1 MKQTITG
8 KTGEFEIVIGL
19 EVHAQVTTNSKLFS
33 RASTE
38 FGGQPN
44 TNVSFIDAGFPGML
58 PVINEKAV
66 EQAIK
71 TGLAINANINNYSV
85 FDRKNYFYPDLPT
98 GYQISQFKNPIIS
111 NGYIDIVN
119 EFGQKKRI
127 NVERIHLEQDAGKS
141 LHEQMAE
148 KSLIDLNRAGIAL
161 MEIVTKPDI
170 SSSFEAGEYI
180 KNLRSIL
187 KFIETCSGDM
197 EKGALRCDANVSV
210 RRLGEKKLGTRNEIK
225 NLNSIKHVIAAIDN
239 EAKRQVD
246 LIESGGFVQQ
256 ATRLYN
262 VEEGTTKVMRTK
274 EDAHDYRYFPD
285 PDLLPLIIENEQ
297 IEQIRK
303 TLPEL
308 PEAKKQRYINK
319 LNLLELDA
327 QAIINEKELVVFFE
341 ELLENGIDS
350 KSAYSWLMAE
360 LLGRLNKLELDIE
373 KSPISAKK
381 LANLINLITDGT
393 ISGKIA
399 KDVLDL
405 MLIKENYSK
414 QPDEIVNEKGLKQ
427 VVDIASIEKVIDD
440 VIKNSPDKLAEYKSG
455 KDKLFGYFVGQV
467 MKEMKGKGSPSVINE
482 VLKKKLG

>member
-1 MKQTITG
+1 MKQTISG
-8 KTGEFEIVIGL
+8 KTGEFEVVIGL

-58 PVINEKAV
+58 PVVNEKAV

-98 GYQISQFKNPIIS
+98 GYQISQFKDPIIS

-119 EFGQKKRI
+119 EFGQRKRI

-161 MEIVTKPDI
+161 MEIVTRPDI

-210 RRLGEKKLGTRNEIK
+210 RRMGEKKLGTRNEIK
-225 NLNSIKHVIAAIDN
+225 NLNSIKHIIAAIDN
-239 EAKRQVD
+239 EAKRQVE
-246 LIESGGFVQQ
+246 LIESGGVVIQ

-308 PEAKKQRYINK
+308 PSEKKQRYINQ

-341 ELLENGIDS
+341 ELLKGGIDS

-360 LLGRLNKLELDIE
+360 LIGRLNKLELNIE
-373 KSPISAKK
+373 KSPITSKK
-381 LANLINLITDGT
+381 LASLINLITDGT

-405 MLIKENYSK
+405 MLLKENYSK
-414 QPDEIVNEKGLKQ
+414 SPQQIVEEKGLKQ
-427 VVDIASIEKVIDD
+427 VVDIASIEKVIEG
-440 VIKNSPDKLAEYKSG
+440 VIKNNLDKLAEYKSG

>member
-210 RRLGEKKLGTRNEIK
+210 RRVGEKKLGTRNEIK